1 MRLDPWWK
9 GGTVEGCNSGIVN
22 RLKSR
27 LVEKLKSYKDL
38 EVWKVS
44 MDFVIEIYLITSTF
58 PSSERFGITN
68 QIRRCAVS
76 IPSNIA
82 EGAGR
87 RNTREFIHFLY
98 ISNGSL
104 SELETQL
111 EISSR
116 LGYIKEF
123 EPFINKIMHIRKM
136 LINLIHALNQ
146 KLNSL

>member
-1 MRLDPWWK
+1 M
-9 GGTVEGCNSGIVN
+9 
-22 RLKSR
+22 
-27 LVEKLKSYKDL
+27 EKLKSYKDL

-44 MDFVIEIYLITSTF
+44 MDFVVEVYKLTSFF
-58 PSSERFGITN
+58 PASEKYGITN
-68 QIRRCAVS
+68 QIRRSAVS

-111 EISSR
+111 EIAFR
-116 LGYIKEF
+116 LSYLKDHDSLI
-123 EPFINKIMHIRKM
+123 IKIMHIRKM
-136 LINLIHALNQ
+136 LINLIHALDK
-146 KLNSL
+146 KLEM

>member
-1 MRLDPWWK
+1 M
-9 GGTVEGCNSGIVN
+9 
-22 RLKSR
+22 
-27 LVEKLKSYKDL
+27 EKLKSYKDL

-44 MDFVIEIYLITSTF
+44 MEFVTEIYQITSKF
-58 PSSERFGITN
+58 PSSELYGLSA

-87 RNTREFIHFLY
+87 KNTREFIQFLY

-111 EISSR
+111 EIAFR
-116 LGYIKEF
+116 LGYFTEIEYFTEKIKY
-123 EPFINKIMHIRKM
+123 IRKM
-136 LINLIHALNQ
+136 LVNLIYALER
-146 KLNSL
+146 KLKTS

>member
-1 MRLDPWWK
+1 M
-9 GGTVEGCNSGIVN
+9 
-22 RLKSR
+22 
-27 LVEKLKSYKDL
+27 EKLKSYREL

-44 MDFVIEIYLITSTF
+44 MEFVTEIYQITSKF
-58 PSSERFGITN
+58 PSSELYGLSA

-87 RNTREFIHFLY
+87 KNTREFIQFLY

-111 EISSR
+111 EIAFR
-116 LGYIKEF
+116 LGYLTEIEYFTEKIKY
-123 EPFINKIMHIRKM
+123 IRKM
-136 LINLIHALNQ
+136 LVNLIYALER
-146 KLNSL
+146 KLKTS